1 MRARSIVPMVPRT
14 TSHDDPKVSTVIS
27 ER

>member
-14 TSHDDPKVSTVIS
+14 TSHDHPKVSIFIS